1 LSATLLFAA
10 VAVAAIAAL
19 SWVSYRS
26 VSAGLADE
34 FARRL
39 ESVAATGASQVSA
52 TDVADSR
59 TFGEEGTGFIAV
71 QVLVEQL
78 HATPGTVEASLFD
91 STRAVI
97 YDTRGAALWQ
107 QPTPLD
113 TLAHEAVVRALG
125 GHATVSEFFRQHGR
139 LRRAGLAPV
148 RAHDGHVVAAL
159 AVEAEPGYLG
169 LLGDFRRTLLLT
181 TLVLAL
187 VLVVFVLV
195 RMRLARR
202 EAELERQLSRAENL
216 AAMGRLT
223 ATLAHEI
230 KNPLAIIRG
239 SAQRLGKL
247 EPEAE
252 RMAQYVV
259 EETDR
264 LSATVSRYLQFA
276 HAGDASGNGDALAS
290 LDRTLALLDGELRAR
305 AVALTL
311 TGLAVSRSS
320 GSGESTTMPVSLDNE
335 SLKQVYLN
343 LILNALEAFDGGG
356 RLTVGAAERRGRFD
370 VTIED
375 DGPGIPE
382 ETLKQLGNPFFTT
395 KAQGSGLGLFL
406 ARRLVQSAGGELL
419 IESERGRGTR
429 CTVRLPRRKD

>member
-1 LSATLLFAA
+1 LSATLLLAA
-10 VAVAAIAAL
+10 VAIAAIAAL

-52 TDVADSR
+52 TDVTDAR

-78 HATPGTVEASLFD
+78 RATPGTAEASLFD
-91 STRAVI
+91 STSAVI

-113 TLAHEAVVRALG
+113 TLARATVVRALG
-125 GHATVSEFFRQHGR
+125 GRPTVSEFYREHGR
-139 LRRAGLAPV
+139 LRRAGIAPV
-148 RAHDGHVVAAL
+148 RAHDGHVVGAL

-181 TLVLAL
+181 TFVLAL
-187 VLVVFVLV
+187 VLIVFVLV

-202 EAELERQLSRAENL
+202 ESELERQLSRAENL

-247 EPEAE
+247 EPEAQ
-252 RMAQYVV
+252 RMAQFVV

-264 LSATVSRYLQFA
+264 LSATVARYLQFA
-276 HAGDASGNGDALAS
+276 HAGDPSGNGDALES
-290 LDRTLALLDGELRAR
+290 LERTLALLDGEFRAR
-305 AVALTL
+305 SVTL
-311 TGLAVSRSS
+311 ARTGLTASAAP
-320 GSGESTTMPVSLDNE
+320 GSGETSMPVSLDNE

-343 LILNALEAFDGGG
+343 LILNALEAFRTGG
-356 RLTVGAAERRGRFD
+356 RLTVGAAERRGGFEI
-370 VTIED
+370 TIED

-382 ETLKQLGNPFFTT
+382 ETLRQLGNPFFTT

-406 ARRLVQSAGGELL
+406 ARRLLHSAGGELW
-419 IESERGRGTR
+419 IDSQPGRGTR
-429 CTVRLPRRKD
+429 CMVRLPRRKG